1 MSINENMIIAVKALR
16 AGASEHVISLLLLQE
31 GYTEARVQTM
41 IQWCKRYN
49 KKEIDD
55 EKDT

>member
-55 EKDT
+55 E